1 MRCCSA
7 FRPNRRAQPR
17 GGNGKSGGGRE
28 LEWVAESKF
37 VGWLDLSQK
46 HDVTVTVMKILEDGE
61 INSTEV
67 IF

>member
-1 MRCCSA
+1 M
-7 FRPNRRAQPR
+7 
-17 GGNGKSGGGRE
+17 GNLGEAGSWNG
-28 LEWVAESKF
+28 VAESKF

-46 HDVTVTVMKILEDGE
+46 HDVTVTVMKILEDSE